1 MTPAAEGHNLPSE
14 IMDLFECLD
23 LLGGSLS
30 DLDLQDTE
38 PALLD
43 EDDTAPLTGR
53 PVRSLVEWV
62 KGHTH

>member
-1 MTPAAEGHNLPSE
+1 MTPAAEGHDLPSE
-14 IMDLFECLD
+14 MMELFECLD

-30 DLDLQDTE
+30 DLQDPE

-43 EDDTAPLTGR
+43 EDCTAPLTGR

-62 KGHTH
+62 KGHHTH